1 MSGEKEGMKESR
13 PVGPCSSRPALPD
26 PALRSH
32 SHRAIMEGWEKMKQ
46 THKINIEKKKSWS
59 FSVF

>member
-1 MSGEKEGMKESR
+1 MNGEKERMKESR
-13 PVGPCSSRPALPD
+13 PVGPRSSRPALPD

-32 SHRAIMEGWEKMKQ
+32 SHHAIKEGWEKMKQ
-46 THKINIEKKKSWS
+46 THKLNIEKKKCWS